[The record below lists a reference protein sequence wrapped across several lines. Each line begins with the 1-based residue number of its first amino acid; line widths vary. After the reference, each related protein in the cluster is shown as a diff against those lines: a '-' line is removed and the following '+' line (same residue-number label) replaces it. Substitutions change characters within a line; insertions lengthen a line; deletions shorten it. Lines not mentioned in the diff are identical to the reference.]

1 MKNEWSLI
9 FFTLLM
15 QMSVGAFVLLEI
27 LTLSTNYIST
37 DFAIRYL
44 SVLVAFLTI
53 ALISSFLHLGNPLN
67 AINSIN
73 NWKKS
78 WLSKEIIFVV
88 LFMLILTINLIS
100 HVIGWSQ
107 GSFFLLTSILGVV
120 IGISVVYSMSKL
132 YMLRTIPVW
141 NGFNTYLQFFS
152 SSIILGLVYL
162 FILVLFA
169 ADEQFIQSLN
179 LRWVYSVIL
188 LFTFVSK
195 VSYLMKINSLKNG
208 NITEKSSYTKI
219 VSNSRAVF
227 YFSLILSAITISA
240 IFVQLLSVD
249 FLPASAIIICTFLIV
264 LEFSKRYLF
273 YVGYKRI
280 GV

>member
-1 MKNEWSLI
+1 
-9 FFTLLM
+9 M

-27 LTLSTNYIST
+27 LILSTNYIST
-37 DFAIRYL
+37 DFAINYL
-44 SVLVAFLTI
+44 SVLVTFLTI

-88 LFMLILTINLIS
+88 LFMLLLTINLIS

-107 GSFFLLTSILGVV
+107 ESFFILISILGVV
-120 IGISVVYSMSKL
+120 IGISVIFSMSKL
-132 YMLRTIPVW
+132 YMLKTIPVW
-141 NGFNTYLQFFS
+141 NSFNTYLQFFS

-162 FILVLFA
+162 LILILLS
-169 ADEQFIQSLN
+169 ADEQFIQSL
-179 LRWVYSVIL
+179 LKWIYSILL
-188 LFTFVSK
+188 LFTLISK
-195 VSYLMKINSLKNG
+195 LSYLIKINSLKNG
-208 NITEKSSYTKI
+208 NITEKSSYTQI
-219 VSNSRAVF
+219 VSNSRFVF
-227 YFSLILSAITISA
+227 YFSLILFVITISV

-249 FLPASAIIICTFLIV
+249 FLPTSAIIICTFLVV

-273 YVGYKRI
+273 YAGYKRI